1 MYLSLETN
9 SAMDSKINTIGL
21 TIWGYKQGCK
31 VLASQGV
38 NFQAQEVRDRLK
50 DISAF
55 IRIHTPRVDFYTLQ
69 FTQNYKIYTQYRSSK
84 EVNGQSGVFIA
95 ISLYIPHFLQ
105 WRGVRLVLNLLMDMY
120 FAEHIDYQTNMPQL
134 NVKEDI
140 YPYFNLLRSYE
151 RQLVDDPEAR
161 SCVLQLPYSPKVF
174 TYRDLYEVD
183 KYFNMP
189 YQPEFSDV
197 QDVVFLRKEFVDD
210 PRAYSIDFLFPE
222 YTLQQQDTTAK
233 PSATTKSTT
242 EVSRFSLRDAN
253 LKILAFMKNGKD
265 VSLTYK
271 NEAFSED
278 DMIELLLE
286 KSRYQEMFS
295 FHDTLKKG
303 VKKGV
308 FKKTQ
313 DGYALDNI
321 TFADKTFKVYV
332 QATQKEY
339 AKYVSFLSLESNN
352 FKVKTNSDSKGY
364 YFLLKGEEAHNI
376 FSLNYNGIVFK
387 SNYMVDDREPLMVGF
402 EKYHFT
408 IVSKKKATITLKINS
423 ILFSNTLRSDA
434 PIDIVLPEHLYH
446 FEFENQETKRV
457 INISKSGEINF
468 DVAAKNFNPQMIA
481 SQSPTNDNKQLS
493 VIDESLEDDEV
504 VAPKSRFL
512 WLKIASIIVFVL
524 LLVGVGYWFIL
535 PMLKDPVKAYVM
547 FSSDSKIKNI
557 SFLTKIDER
566 TYEIDDV
573 YIRLKKSFPIA
584 ETKLV
589 LDFDEEGKDTLVL
602 SQTQLSNLAQM
613 VANDTKDTLKIE
625 VLSPARYFLFNVS
638 QWKETHADPKGTLF
652 LAEARK
658 RNFITEGLRSEYE
671 KAVWDNF
678 LKDFDY
684 SAYNSEQVDSIL
696 SPYLKGG
703 GDELL
708 GYQNDLQQIIEQ
720 TKAREEGGGDTTQEG
735 TVATEAVQQ
744 PITPKAMAST
754 TPRNSETQR
763 KASVPT
769 IPNELPAAV
778 PIPAKENR
786 ASSPLDEPRESK
798 TITRRIRNTPK
809 PVASN
814 PTLTNEVVT
823 DLKRFNLLGCSE
835 EVVNRVKANI
845 KKLDSKDWSL
855 VLYELNQERKEIE
868 ERINQYS
875 MFFTALK
882 NGTSIDNIKTSS
894 FGGQSNLINYL
905 KKNNNYNLVKGKANL
920 KTFANIRQ
928 AIIDTGVDPKT
939 IQ

>member
-55 IRIHTPRVDFYTLQ
+55 IHIHTPRVDFYTLQ

-174 TYRDLYEVD
+174 PYKDLYEVD
-183 KYFNMP
+183 RYFNMP

-222 YTLQQQDTTAK
+222 YTLQQKDTTAK
-233 PSATTKSTT
+233 PSATPKSTT
-242 EVSRFSLRDAN
+242 EMSRFSLGDAN

-278 DMIELLLE
+278 DMIELLLQ

-303 VKKGV
+303 VKKGI
-308 FKKTQ
+308 FKKIQ
-313 DGYALDNI
+313 DGYALDNV
-321 TFADKTFKVYV
+321 TFADRTFKVYV

-364 YFLLKGEEAHNI
+364 YFFLKGEEAHNI

-446 FEFENQETKRV
+446 FEFENQETKQV

-481 SQSPTNDNKQLS
+481 SQSPKNDNKQLS
-493 VIDESLEDDEV
+493 VIDESLEDDEE

-557 SFLTKIDER
+557 SFLTNIDER

-584 ETKLV
+584 ETELV

-625 VLSPARYFLFNVS
+625 VISPARYFLFNVS

-703 GDELL
+703 SDELL
-708 GYQNDLQQIIEQ
+708 GYQNDLQQIIDQ
-720 TKAREEGGGDTTQEG
+720 TKAREEGGGDTPQEG

-744 PITPKAMAST
+744 PTTTKSMAST

-778 PIPAKENR
+778 PMPATHNT
-786 ASSPLDEPRESK
+786 ASPPLDEPRESK

-835 EVVNRVKANI
+835 EIVNRVKANI

-855 VLYELNQERKEIE
+855 VQYELNQERKEIE

-875 MFFTALK
+875 IFFTALK

-894 FGGQSNLINYL
+894 FGAQSNLINYL